1 MRNVQVPVVAE
12 FVTANKMQNV
22 AFIKNS
28 AGQYFIM
35 VHGNVFDNP
44 ISELPTEVVIEAIK
58 KIGFETLVEW
68 SYLDEWSRE
77 SAEIQN
83 KMNAVERA
91 IAEFPGVNGKVLRS
105 ELNKLFYVVI
115 NE

>member
-1 MRNVQVPVVAE
+1 MRNVPVIAK
-12 FVTANKMQNV
+12 FSTANKMQSV

-35 VHGNVFDNP
+35 VHGSVFDNP

-58 KIGFETLVEW
+58 SIGFETLVQW
-68 SYLDEWSRE
+68 NYLGEWSRE

-105 ELNKLFYVVI
+105 ELNKLLYTVI
-115 NE
+115 CE